1 MGTINYMAKNIPVLL
16 IFLCAS
22 IFPIPAEVQTPYVS
36 QIKVG
41 VRGSQIKIT
50 WKDSPDTPGTL
61 LVYRSPVEI
70 TPETLPQAT
79 LAGMVPYGT
88 EYFIDIPASIGSY
101 YYAVL
106 IKSDTGKTYKE
117 LIPFRNKTV
126 TPVRLESVATIEDLA
141 ARITSITAEVV
152 KDHIV
157 VRFNPSR
164 GDRDLILYRS
174 TLPILSVEELSMAT
188 EVKRFPSRETE
199 VTDYPVPGVPYY
211 YAVVDAGL
219 LEMKVPTLEK
229 GNNVTATYVEIPLPV
244 TAPSDRNVL
253 PPLRETFIRPTP
265 LPYYLLTQSFEEGNP
280 LPRPTEYGI
289 PNAVP
294 LPSTTQKVL
303 ADLVAPLPE
312 PQSKLPTP
320 TVLPS
325 NKGATDQ
332 KEEQMIQ
339 AVLKGPFKNRNW
351 KETLFQLDLLT
362 RLPLSEGTRSEV
374 YFYRGQAKFFLAQ
387 YRESAMDFLLAS
399 RHYFSETQPWLDAIL
414 ETLSTITFPF
424 SE

>member
-1 MGTINYMAKNIPVLL
+1 MARNIPVLL
-16 IFLCAS
+16 ILLCAS
-22 IFPIPAEVQTPYVS
+22 IFPILAEVETPYVS

-61 LVYRSPVEI
+61 LVYRSPLEI

-79 LAGMVPYGT
+79 LAGMVSYGT
-88 EYFIDIPASIGSY
+88 EYFIDIPDQVGSY

-106 IKSDTGKTYKE
+106 IKTDTGKIYKE

-141 ARITSITAEVV
+141 ARITSITAQVV

-157 VRFNPSR
+157 VRFTPSR
-164 GDRDLILYRS
+164 GDRELILYRS
-174 TLPILSVEELSMAT
+174 TLPILSVEQLSTAT

-219 LEMKVPTLEK
+219 LEMKLPLLEK

-244 TAPSDRNVL
+244 TVPSDRNIL
-253 PPLRETFIRPTP
+253 PPLPETSIRPTP
-265 LPYYLLTQSFEEGNP
+265 LPYYLLMQSFEAGNP
-280 LPRPTEYGI
+280 LPPPTEYGK
-289 PNAVP
+289 PVP
-294 LPSTTQKVL
+294 LPSTSQKIL
-303 ADLVAPLPE
+303 QDLVAPLPE
-312 PQSKLPTP
+312 PQFKLPTP
-320 TVLPS
+320 TILPS
-325 NKGATDQ
+325 NKGATEQ

-414 ETLSTITFPF
+414 QTLSTIKSPF

>member
-1 MGTINYMAKNIPVLL
+1 MGTIHYKAKYIPVLL
-16 IFLCAS
+16 ILLCSS
-22 IFPIPAEVQTPYVS
+22 IFPILAEVQTPYVS

-79 LAGMVPYGT
+79 LAGIVPYGT
-88 EYFIDIPASIGSY
+88 EYFIDIPDQVGSY

-106 IKSDTGKTYKE
+106 IKANLEKTYKE

-126 TPVRLESVATIEDLA
+126 TPVRLESVATIEERT
-141 ARITSITAEVV
+141 ARITSITAEVE

-157 VRFNPSR
+157 VRFTPSR

-174 TLPILSVEELSMAT
+174 TLPILSVEQLSVAT
-188 EVKRFPSRETE
+188 VVKRFPSRETE
-199 VTDYPVPGVPYY
+199 VIDYPVPGVPYY

-219 LEMKVPTLEK
+219 LEMKVPPLEK
-229 GNNVTATYVEIPLPV
+229 GNNVTVSYAEIPLPV
-244 TAPSDRNVL
+244 MAPSDGNVFS
-253 PPLRETFIRPTP
+253 PLSKTYIRPTP
-265 LPYYLLTQSFEEGNP
+265 LPYYLLTQSFEAGNP
-280 LPRPTEYGI
+280 LPHSSEYGL
-289 PNAVP
+289 PKAVL
-294 LPSTTQKVL
+294 LPSATQKVL
-303 ADLVAPLPE
+303 VDLVAPLPE
-312 PQSKLPTP
+312 PQIPLPTP

-351 KETLFQLDLLT
+351 KETLFQLDLLA

-374 YFYRGQAKFFLAQ
+374 YFYRGQGKFFLAQ

-399 RHYFSETQPWLDAIL
+399 RHYFSETQPWMDAIL
-414 ETLSTITFPF
+414 QTLSNR
-424 SE
+424 